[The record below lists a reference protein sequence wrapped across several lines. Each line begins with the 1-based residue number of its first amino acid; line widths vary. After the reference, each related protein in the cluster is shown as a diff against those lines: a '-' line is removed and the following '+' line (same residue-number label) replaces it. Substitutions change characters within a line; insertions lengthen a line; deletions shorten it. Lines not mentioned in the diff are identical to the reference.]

1 VAFSPFSHLSCSPR
15 KTRDYTTCSSLEH
28 DLRRV
33 PRPPPPTNKRA
44 GKASSLCVSSALAA
58 VLLSKAL
65 PLAPSHNWNH
75 HHFQILPELLECRS
89 QMKRQSKRP
98 ASSHDTTEGGEKLAF
113 AEDEA
118 LTARGNMEHD
128 EAELDDVDDDDD
140 EPAGGR
146 AARSACGL
154 GEKKRRLAADQVR
167 ALERCFE
174 TDNKLDPDR
183 KSRIARDLG
192 LQPRQVAVWFQNRRA
207 RWKTKT
213 LERDFAALRARHD
226 ALRADC
232 DALRR
237 DKDAL
242 AAEIRE
248 LRQKLSSSKP
258 EAAAVKLEAAAANDA
273 AEERQAVAAAGA
285 SAAAAVYKDGSSDSD
300 SSVVFND
307 VEASPYSGAAFDPPP
322 AFVGFG
328 APFLDTSAT
337 GCSPLPM
344 FETKWQQGPTYPY
357 DSYKAAGAGYG
368 FTEEWLPSSDVIGGD
383 GAASFFSDEHASSL
397 NNFGWCASGTEC
409 WE

>member
-1 VAFSPFSHLSCSPR
+1 
-15 KTRDYTTCSSLEH
+15 
-28 DLRRV
+28 
-33 PRPPPPTNKRA
+33 
-44 GKASSLCVSSALAA
+44 
-58 VLLSKAL
+58 
-65 PLAPSHNWNH
+65 
-75 HHFQILPELLECRS
+75 
-89 QMKRQSKRP
+89 MKRQSKRL
-98 ASSHDTTEGGEKLAF
+98 ASSHDSTEPGEKLAF

-118 LTARGNMEHD
+118 LTVRSNMEHD
-128 EAELDDVDDDDD
+128 EAELDDVDDDDE

-146 AARSACGL
+146 AARSSCGL

-183 KSRIARDLG
+183 KSRIARDLA

-258 EAAAVKLEAAAANDA
+258 EAAAAVKLEAVAANDA
-273 AEERQAVAAAGA
+273 AEERQAAAAVAVGSSA
-285 SAAAAVYKDGSSDSD
+285 AAAAVYKDGSSDSD

-307 VEASPYSGAAFDPPP
+307 VEASPYSGAAAFDPPC
-322 AFVGFG
+322 FVGFG
-328 APFLDTSAT
+328 TPPFLDTSAAMTTT

-357 DSYKAAGAGYG
+357 DSYKAGGGGYG
-368 FTEEWLPSSDVIGGD
+368 FTEEWLANSDVIGSD
-383 GAASFFSDEHASSL
+383 GAASLFSDEHASSL
-397 NNFGWCASGTEC
+397 NFGWCASGTGC

>member
-1 VAFSPFSHLSCSPR
+1 
-15 KTRDYTTCSSLEH
+15 
-28 DLRRV
+28 
-33 PRPPPPTNKRA
+33 
-44 GKASSLCVSSALAA
+44 
-58 VLLSKAL
+58 
-65 PLAPSHNWNH
+65 
-75 HHFQILPELLECRS
+75 
-89 QMKRQSKRP
+89 MKGQSKRP
-98 ASSHDTTEGGEKLAF
+98 ASSHDSSEAGEKQLAF

-118 LTARGNMEHD
+118 LTARSNMEPD

-140 EPAGGR
+140 NEHAGGR
-146 AARSACGL
+146 AVRSSCGL
-154 GEKKRRLAADQVR
+154 GEKKRRLAAEQVR

-183 KSRIARDLG
+183 KSRIARDLA

-248 LRQKLSSSKP
+248 LRQKLSSKP
-258 EAAAVKLEAAAANDA
+258 EAAAVKLEAAVTANDA
-273 AEERQAVAAAGA
+273 AEQRQAAAMADA
-285 SAAAAVYKDGSSDSD
+285 SAATAVYKDGSSDSD

-307 VEASPYSGAAFDPPP
+307 VEASPYSGAAFEPP

-328 APFLDTSAT
+328 GAPFLDTSAAAAT

-344 FETKWQQGPTYPY
+344 FETKWQQGTTYPY
-357 DSYKAAGAGYG
+357 DSYKAAGGGYG
-368 FTEEWLPSSDVIGGD
+368 FTEEWLASSDVIGGVST
-383 GAASFFSDEHASSL
+383 ASFFSEEHASSL
-397 NNFGWCASGTEC
+397 NFGWCASGTEC